1 MKRSVTA
8 VIIAS
13 LVILA
18 TDLRAQESVC
28 DHFSDPQKSDG
39 HQLALS
45 GDLIISKENAVL
57 GAADCDHRHESGDD
71 IGRAWPTALDPSI
84 AVAPIQRKK
93 LPKTAAFGTLRV
105 RSDHHVSWN
114 PNATDRA
121 YGYGHIAA
129 QPAAA
134 LMVENIRDFDLTEWL
149 ETPTDPK
156 QVNAEQEST
165 PPSRAE
171 LCAKADT
178 LPRAAQRDCADKVR
192 KLLAA
197 NGIDSKNGSESEALI
212 TAIRAGKKDIVEILL
227 QAGAPVNPSQ
237 TALWPPLSDA
247 AFSKHFDIMKL
258 LLQSGAKVD
267 APDHHGDTLL
277 VSTGFFDPT
286 VTTILLEAG
295 ANPNASDREGQTALM
310 KAAARGGKQSVRIL
324 LDHHADVNRK
334 DAKGRTA
341 LMHAAASS
349 FSDAIPVLLENGA
362 DPNARDHEGK
372 SALDL
377 ADNYNN
383 LGAFAMLSLAV
394 KRSH

>member
-1 MKRSVTA
+1 MKRSVAA
-8 VIIAS
+8 VIIAT

-18 TDLRAQESVC
+18 TDLGAHGSVC
-28 DHFSDPQKSDG
+28 DLFFELEKYDS
-39 HQLALS
+39 HQLTLT
-45 GDLIISKENAVL
+45 GDLIMSKDIAVV
-57 GAADCDHRHESGDD
+57 GAAEADLLRPQGKTV
-71 IGRAWPTALDPSI
+71 RAS
-84 AVAPIQRKK
+84 
-93 LPKTAAFGTLRV
+93 
-105 RSDHHVSWN
+105 
-114 PNATDRA
+114 AT
-121 YGYGHIAA
+121 
-129 QPAAA
+129 
-134 LMVENIRDFDLTEWL
+134 F
-149 ETPTDPK
+149 DPK
-156 QVNAEQEST
+156 QVHPVQECT

-171 LCAKADT
+171 LCAKPDT

-192 KLLAA
+192 ELLAA
-197 NGIDSKNGSESEALI
+197 KGIDSKNGNESEALI
-212 TAIRAGKKDIVEILL
+212 TAIRAGNKDIVEILL

-247 AFSKHFDIMKL
+247 AFTKHFEIMKL

-286 VTTILLEAG
+286 VTTILLDAG
-295 ANPNASDREGQTALM
+295 ANPDASDREGQTPLM
-310 KAAARGGKQSVRIL
+310 KASARGFKQSVKIL

-334 DAKGRTA
+334 DVKGRTA

-362 DPNARDHEGK
+362 DPNARDKEGK

-377 ADNYNN
+377 ADNSNN
-383 LGAFAMLSLAV
+383 LGALAMLTLAV